1 MKKLAKLLTIEVLS
15 ALLTI
20 VLVAATSL
28 YFMAVGVQHQPL
40 PMVFI
45 AALLML
51 TFAGLFLFATRDQPF
66 RHEPRTRLVL
76 VGLQLVVIIAIYFI
90 VPFTYVAIFGTIWSA
105 QLPYFMS
112 TKRAFLLSP
121 LFALPIWIA
130 FGWHWGVPN
139 SWVSAIL
146 FWTFNLFATMTM
158 ATQLREARARQQ
170 VEQTNRELKA
180 TQALLTAATE
190 QAERTR
196 IARNIHD
203 LLGHH
208 LTALTIHLQV
218 ASRKTSGDA
227 KQAVDRSHAIAKLLL
242 ADVREAVSDLRDADH
257 IDIQQAL
264 QALALD
270 SPHVQVQVS
279 CDAALQLNDIQVAQA
294 ILRCAQESIT
304 NALRHGRASLINIE
318 LSQTP
323 QQWQLVV
330 QDNGKVANEWQPGNG
345 LKGMQERARLITAQL
360 CWQANDN
367 GFRTTLKIPRS
378 EAT

>member
-1 MKKLAKLLTIEVLS
+1 MKNLAKLLTIEVLS
-15 ALLTI
+15 ALLTM
-20 VLVAATSL
+20 VLVAGTSL
-28 YFMAVGVQHQPL
+28 YFMAIGVQPL
-40 PMVFI
+40 PMVAL

-51 TFAGLFLFATRDQPF
+51 MFASLFLLATRERPF
-66 RHEPRTRLVL
+66 RHEPRTRVLLVA
-76 VGLQLVVIIAIYFI
+76 LQFVVIVAIYFI

-112 TKRAFLLSP
+112 TRRAFLLSP
-121 LFALPIWIA
+121 LFALPIWLA
-130 FGWHWGVPN
+130 FGWHWGVSN
-139 SWVSAIL
+139 SWISALL

-218 ASRKTSGDA
+218 ASRKSSGDA

-242 ADVREAVSDLRDADH
+242 ADVREAVSDLRNADH

-264 QALALD
+264 QALALE
-270 SPHVQVQVS
+270 SPSVQVQVS
-279 CDAALQLNDIQVAQA
+279 CDPALQVSDIQVADA
-294 ILRCAQESIT
+294 LLRCAQESIT
-304 NALRHGRASLINIE
+304 NALRHGRASRIQIE
-318 LSQTP
+318 LTQTP

-330 QDNGKVANEWQPGNG
+330 QDNGQVAAQWQPGNG

-360 CWQANDN
+360 CWQANEV
-367 GFRTTLKIPRS
+367 GFRTTLKVPRP
-378 EAT
+378 EAL